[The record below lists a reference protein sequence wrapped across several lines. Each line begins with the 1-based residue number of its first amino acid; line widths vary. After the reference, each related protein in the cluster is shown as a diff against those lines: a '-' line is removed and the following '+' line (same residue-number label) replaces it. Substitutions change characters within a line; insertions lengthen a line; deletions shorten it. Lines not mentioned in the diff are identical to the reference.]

1 MTMTEQQYHFLAP
14 GPYTFSGYPSG
25 TDYFDQNLSFCD
37 VSPIPQ
43 VYSEPQITNDYTHL
57 LPPSLPLMHEGSLL
71 KRDPYSMDENFLSP
85 FGMSYAT
92 LVGAEAM
99 SQQANYEL
107 SSRSYLTITNDYA
120 IFHGTLDIETLGGA
134 GFASQRTTG
143 DDRHWDLSHSA
154 GLELLV
160 NLFESDEK
168 SYTLILKDTLLPPSD
183 GREQS
188 TTSWEYDFS
197 KEDAHVSSDDAKLG
211 SFYVSW
217 DMLKPTYRGRPCDDA
232 SALRKDDIRRFSIMS
247 RSFFG
252 TQAGDFRLAI
262 VAINQVAQ

>member
-1 MTMTEQQYHFLAP
+1 MQRSNSHSSTQQQYTPQTSISRYSAAHSTSSAFSASANPNEDWTKISDLAERRRIQNRIAQRNYRKKLKRRLEDLERKAVSTSPELCHADLSTSSQKESTKNLAAAASRKHNSRTSRASSTTSQDQELSPKLLPLEDPFASMTMTEQQYHFLAP

-107 SSRSYLTITNDYA
+107 SSRVNTISSFLRQYP
-120 IFHGTLDIETLGGA
+120 
-134 GFASQRTTG
+134 
-143 DDRHWDLSHSA
+143 HS
-154 GLELLV
+154 
-160 NLFESDEK
+160 
-168 SYTLILKDTLLPPSD
+168 
-183 GREQS
+183 R
-188 TTSWEYDFS
+188 
-197 KEDAHVSSDDAKLG
+197 
-211 SFYVSW
+211 
-217 DMLKPTYRGRPCDDA
+217 
-232 SALRKDDIRRFSIMS
+232 
-247 RSFFG
+247 
-252 TQAGDFRLAI
+252 
-262 VAINQVAQ
+262 